1 MGTKASEGKRYSG
14 ERRILRLATVVLGSK
29 AEARRW
35 LEAPAMALDQ
45 RRPIDLVETRDGE
58 ALVTTLLN
66 RIEYGVYT

>member
-1 MGTKASEGKRYSG
+1 MKRHSGTQ
-14 ERRILRLATVVLGSK
+14 RILRLATAVLGSK
-29 AEARRW
+29 SEALRW

>member
-1 MGTKASEGKRYSG
+1 MGTRASLGKRYSG
-14 ERRILRLATVVLGSK
+14 DHSILRLATAILGSE
-29 AEARRW
+29 AEAVRW

-66 RIEYGVYT
+66 RIDYGVYT